1 MNVFKQCMA
10 VLVAAIGAG
19 GAGAAGAQGSF
30 VPTAAM
36 TTPRAHQGSVVLAD
50 GRVFQYGGISAMGDI
65 LASAELYDPATGT
78 YAATGDAADA
88 RMRPTTVG
96 LADGR
101 VLVTG
106 GRGGHEGS
114 VIFDTV
120 ELYDPATGTFGPG
133 GSVATR
139 RYVGIVARLPDGKV
153 LLTGG
158 FNFTDGTLGSSEIYD
173 PATQTAAP
181 TGSLVHPRDTYGHA
195 LTLADG
201 RIMIVGG
208 YDDDGPLATVEIYD
222 PAAGTFALT
231 GDMPDARGDHCALVL
246 ADGRVLVLGGF
257 GSDWQYAMDA
267 YLWDPATG
275 QFRTAGRMTYPRA
288 NAHATLLAD
297 GRVLVAGGSTTG
309 GSDLYEPRAELWDPA
324 TETFSEAGAMIT
336 ARSGGRAE
344 RLDDGRV
351 LYMGGWFGDGQN
363 PTGDS
368 ELFVPAVETIFADGF
383 ED

>member
-1 MNVFKQCMA
+1 MNVFKQCMT
-10 VLVAAIGAG
+10 VLVAATCAG
-19 GAGAAGAQGSF
+19 GAAVAAAQGVF

-36 TTPRAHQGSVVLAD
+36 TTPRAHQGSAVLAD
-50 GRVFQYGGISAMGDI
+50 GRVFQYGGISAMGSI
-65 LASAELYDPATGT
+65 LASAELYDPVSDT
-78 YAATGDAADA
+78 YVATGDAADA

-120 ELYDPATGTFGPG
+120 EIYDPASGTFAPA
-133 GSVATR
+133 GSVSTP

-158 FNFTDGTLGSSEIYD
+158 FNFSDGTLGSSEIYD
-173 PATQTAAP
+173 PTTQTAAP
-181 TGSLVHPRDTYGHA
+181 TGSLVQPRDTYGHA

-231 GDMPDARGDHCALVL
+231 GDMPDARGDHGALVL
-246 ADGRVLVLGGF
+246 ADGRVLVVGGF
-257 GSDWQYAMDA
+257 GSDWEYAMDA
-267 YLWDPATG
+267 YLWEPSTG
-275 QFRTAGRMTYPRA
+275 QFRTAGRMIHPRA

-309 GSDLYEPRAELWDPA
+309 GSDLYEPRAELWDPT
-324 TETFSEAGAMIT
+324 TETFSETGPMIT

-351 LYMGGWFGDGQN
+351 LYMGGWFADGQE

-368 ELFVPAVETIFADGF
+368 ELFVPAAETIFADGF

>member
-1 MNVFKQCMA
+1 MKRLKPWMTALAA
-10 VLVAAIGAG
+10 VACIGAADAMSARG
-19 GAGAAGAQGSF
+19 GF

-36 TTPRAHQGSVVLAD
+36 TTPRAHQGSVVLPD

-65 LASAELYDPATGT
+65 LASAELYDPATDQ
-78 YAATGDAADA
+78 YVATADAADQ

-101 VLVTG
+101 VMITG
-106 GRGGHEGS
+106 GRSGKDGA
-114 VIFDTV
+114 IIPTAV
-120 ELYDPATGTFGPG
+120 EIYDAATGTFAPA
-133 GSVATR
+133 GSVATP

-158 FNFTDGTLGSSEIYD
+158 FNFSDGTLGSSEVYD
-173 PATQTAAP
+173 PVTQTTTP
-181 TGSLVHPRDTYGHA
+181 TGSLLHPRDTYGHA

-208 YDDDGPLATVEIYD
+208 YDDDGALATVEVYD
-222 PAAGTFALT
+222 PATGTFALT

-246 ADGRVLVLGGF
+246 ADGRVLVIGGF
-257 GSDWQYAMDA
+257 GSDWEYAMDA
-267 YLWDPATG
+267 FVWDPASG

-309 GSDLYEPRAELWDPA
+309 GSDLYENRAELWDPA
-324 TETFSEAGAMIT
+324 SETFSDAGTMIT

-344 RLDDGRV
+344 RLGDGRV
-351 LYMGGWFGDGQN
+351 LYMGGWFGDGQD
-363 PTGDS
+363 PTGNS
-368 ELFVPAVETIFADGF
+368 ELFVAAAETIFADGF

>member
-1 MNVFKQCMA
+1 MNVFKQCVA
-10 VLVAAIGAG
+10 VLIAATGAG
-19 GAGAAGAQGSF
+19 GAGVAEAQGTF

-65 LASAELYDPATGT
+65 LASAELYDPLTDT
-78 YAATGDAADA
+78 YAAAGAAADA

-106 GRGGHEGS
+106 GRSGKDGS
-114 VIFDTV
+114 IIPTAV
-120 ELYDPATGTFGPG
+120 EIYDPATGTFGPA
-133 GSVATR
+133 GSVSTP

-158 FNFTDGTLGSSEIYD
+158 FNFSDGTLGSSEIYD
-173 PATQTAAP
+173 PAAQTATP

-208 YDDDGPLATVEIYD
+208 YNDDGPLATVEIYD

-257 GSDWQYAMDA
+257 GSDWNYAMDA

-309 GSDLYEPRAELWDPA
+309 GSDLYEPRAEIWDPA
-324 TETFSEAGAMIT
+324 SETFGETGAMIT

-344 RLDDGRV
+344 RLGDGRV

-368 ELFVPAVETIFADGF
+368 ELFVPMTETIFADGF
-383 ED
+383 EG